1 MMPMGPVEFTPAEV
15 ALILA
20 VLVLIGTCLALPTT
34 ITLAVVG
41 YRRGIDHPGWNAT
54 WYWLWGNAL
63 TLVVMG
69 TLYNSDLG
77 WFRLPLSWFPGL
89 LLALLLNPRQR
100 RTRPEGELGWGDMT
114 FRQGE

>member
-1 MMPMGPVEFTPAEV
+1 
-15 ALILA
+15 
-20 VLVLIGTCLALPTT
+20 
-34 ITLAVVG
+34 
-41 YRRGIDHPGWNAT
+41 
-54 WYWLWGNAL
+54 
-63 TLVVMG
+63 MG

>member
-1 MMPMGPVEFTPAEV
+1 MPMGPVEFTPAEV

>member
-1 MMPMGPVEFTPAEV
+1 MPMGPVEFTPAEV

-20 VLVLIGTCLALPTT
+20 VLVLIGMCLALPTT

>member
-1 MMPMGPVEFTPAEV
+1 MPMGPVEFTPAEV

-54 WYWLWGNAL
+54 WYWLWA
-63 TLVVMG
+63 
-69 TLYNSDLG
+69 
-77 WFRLPLSWFPGL
+77 
-89 LLALLLNPRQR
+89 
-100 RTRPEGELGWGDMT
+100 TR
-114 FRQGE
+114 